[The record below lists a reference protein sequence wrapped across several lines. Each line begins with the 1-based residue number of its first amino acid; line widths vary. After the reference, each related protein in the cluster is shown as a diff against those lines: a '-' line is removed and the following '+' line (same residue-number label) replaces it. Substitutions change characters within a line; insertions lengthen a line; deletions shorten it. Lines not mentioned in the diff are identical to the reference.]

1 MKKLLVAANVL
12 VAVLLGTVIGLQAW
26 SERASEIEDAYE
38 RLNRSTAALAEHTQQ
53 TLTAIDLGVRSV
65 LSQLQPNSLSDP
77 LTLETIDSVLKNLQA
92 GSNSTFVFYI
102 FDADARLVATSSP
115 VLPDLVIPDASAFAA
130 HAQRS
135 TVGLYIDSPIIGVDG
150 STSAGQWVV
159 NLTRR
164 VDNPDGTFGGVV
176 GADLSLDYLRRVY
189 DELLLAEGSSLGL
202 VRNDGIRLMVSPFD
216 SAAMGQDLSQTAN
229 FDAIVQNSPN
239 VLVSEAFRS
248 EGAGR
253 ITVYRYFWGGQ
264 LIVYAN
270 ISESDVLAA
279 WRAQLWSRIGVG
291 VLAFALFSSLS
302 IGSFSYF
309 RRREAWQ
316 EEQAR
321 RLRLLAE
328 SSAALVNASTLDE
341 LLERFANL
349 AKSLTGA
356 SKAIVTLDEEGP
368 FDVANDA
375 QQLIVPILGPDDC
388 PLGSIALKASG
399 DSVFI
404 EKDRLEVQQLSSV
417 TGLLLGNLQA
427 VADRKAAL
435 TQSRAAHVEI
445 ETIFSSISD
454 GVCSLDM
461 EWRFTFLNEEA
472 QRLFGRGSD
481 QLLGK
486 VIWDVFPEAVGGIFE
501 IEYRRARAEGIDV
514 SFEQYFVPLDVWLSV
529 RVFPHKK
536 GLTIY
541 FRDTSKQREIESRL
555 RQAQKMDAI
564 GQLTGGIAHDFNNLL
579 TVILGNAD
587 VVEEYLVDAPEIIRS
602 QASIIRRAGERAA
615 ELTHRL
621 LAFARRQPLDPR
633 RTNVNALIADMEEMM
648 RRSLGESCDIEL
660 VRGAG
665 IWKAI
670 VDPNE
675 LENAILNLA
684 INARDAMPGGGKLT
698 IETGNSS
705 IDADYAS
712 INEMAAGQYVMI
724 AVSDT
729 GTGMT
734 HETKAKAFEPFF
746 TTKQEG
752 KGSGLGLSMVFGF
765 ATQSGG
771 LVRIYSEQGQGTTV
785 RIYLPRALDNVE
797 IEYQREEEIEPIRRG
812 SEHILLVE
820 DDELV
825 LQHTSRSLASLG
837 YKVTECSTG
846 EQAVQ
851 ILQEGKEFDMLLTD
865 VVLGTGIS
873 GKQVAVHAAS
883 IAPKLKVLFMSGYTE
898 NAIVHHGRLDRGVS
912 LLNKPFRLTDL
923 ARKVRSVLDS

>member
-1 MKKLLVAANVL
+1 LLIIANLLAA
-12 VAVLLGTVIGLQAW
+12 LLLCIVIGLQAQ
-26 SERASEIEDAYE
+26 SDRASELE
-38 RLNRSTAALAEHTQQ
+38 RAFEELSRTTAALGEYTQQ
-53 TLTAIDLGVRSV
+53 ALTAIDLGVQSV
-65 LSQLQPNSLSDP
+65 LSQLQPSSLSD
-77 LTLETIDSVLKNLQA
+77 LQALETIDSVLKNLQA

-102 FDADARLVATSSP
+102 FDANARLAATSSP
-115 VLPDLVIPDASAFAA
+115 ALPDLVMPDASAFVA

-135 TVGLYIDSPIIGVDG
+135 TVGLYIDSPMIGVDG

-176 GADLSLDYLRRVY
+176 GADLSLDYLSRVY
-189 DELLLAEGSSLGL
+189 NELLFNQGSSAGII
-202 VRNDGIRLMVSPFD
+202 RIDGITLMRSPFD
-216 SAAMGQDLSQTAN
+216 PSRLGQD
-229 FDAIVQNSPN
+229 
-239 VLVSEAFRS
+239 VSEV
-248 EGAGR
+248 EGFGLGAEEAVNVAVSREYRFDSLGSM
-253 ITVYRYFWGGQ
+253 TAYRYVWNGE

-270 ISESDVLAA
+270 ALESAVLAD
-279 WRAQLWSRIGVG
+279 WRARLWSKIGVG
-291 VLAFALFSSLS
+291 VLAFTLFSSLS
-302 IGSFSYF
+302 IGSFSYI
-309 RRREAWQ
+309 RRRELWQ

-375 QQLIVPILGPDDC
+375 QQLIVPIMGPDEC
-388 PLGSIALKASG
+388 PLGSIILKASG

-417 TGLLLGNLQA
+417 TGLLVGNLQA

-435 TQSRAAHVEI
+435 TQSRAAREEI

-472 QRLFGRGSD
+472 QRLFGRRSD
-481 QLLGK
+481 ELLGK
-486 VIWDVFPEAVGGIFE
+486 VMWDEYPEAVGGIFE
-501 IEYRRARAEGIDV
+501 SEYRRARAEGVDV
-514 SFEQYFVPLDVWLSV
+514 SFEQYFVPLDIWLSV

-541 FRDTSKQREIESRL
+541 FRDTSKQRETESRL

-587 VVEEYLVDAPEIIRS
+587 VVEEYLVGAPEIIRS

-705 IDADYAS
+705 IDADYAA

-771 LVRIYSEQGQGTTV
+771 IVRIYSELGHGTTI

-797 IEYQREEEIEPIRRG
+797 IEYKREVAIEPIKRG

-820 DDELV
+820 DDEFV

-851 ILQEGKEFDMLLTD
+851 ILREGKVFDMLLTD
-865 VVLGTGIS
+865 VVLGAGIS
-873 GKQVAVHAAS
+873 GKQVAVKAADIS
-883 IAPKLKVLFMSGYTE
+883 PKLKVLFMSGYTE